1 MSLPSLSHLEVS
13 DPRYERDGL
22 RCVTI
27 TSAHLQGRGDITL
40 YVPDSARRGKS
51 VPLVILLH
59 GVYGSHWGW
68 ALRGG
73 AHRTAARMME
83 RGEIPPLVLAMP
95 SDGLWGEG
103 SGYVRHS
110 GRDFERWILDDVP
123 ATVAMVEGCVDAQ
136 SPLWVAGLSM
146 GGFGALRLAAK
157 YPRRIGA
164 ASGHS
169 SATHLKTLEPFF
181 TAGFT
186 SLDIRPE
193 EPSLLELLIGQR
205 EELPPIRFDC
215 GTEDELLADNR
226 ALHLGLQAAGVPH
239 GYAEFSGGHDWPY
252 WEQQLRES
260 LRFFAGIR

>member
-1 MSLPSLSHLEVS
+1 MSLPPLSHLEVS

-27 TSAHLQGRGDITL
+27 TSAHLKGRGDITL
-40 YVPDSARRGKS
+40 YVPESARRGTS

-73 AHRTAARMME
+73 AHRTAARLME

-103 SGYVRHS
+103 SGYIRHS
-110 GRDFERWILDDVP
+110 GRDFERWIVDDVP

-136 SPLWVAGLSM
+136 SPLCVAGLSM

-157 YPRRIGA
+157 YPGRIRA

-186 SLDIRPE
+186 SLDVRPE

-205 EELPPIRFDC
+205 DALPPIRFDC
-215 GTEDELLADNR
+215 GTEDALFADNR
-226 ALHLGLQAAGVPH
+226 ALHFGLQAAGVSH

-252 WEQQLRES
+252 WEKQLAES